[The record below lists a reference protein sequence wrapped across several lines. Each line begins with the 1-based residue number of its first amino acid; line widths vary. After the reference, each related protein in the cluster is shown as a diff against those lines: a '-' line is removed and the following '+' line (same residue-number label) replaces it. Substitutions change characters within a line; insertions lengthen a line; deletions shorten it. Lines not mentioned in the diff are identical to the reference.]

1 LFFLFL
7 RAKKLGKLSGENWLL
22 QPSQFFW
29 MPLLFYKLG
38 CFFLFFHREILGE
51 WGVFQQEILQ
61 FCSIKHESGE
71 QLYFFM
77 FSFFSSIYIMMKW
90 ERELYNGKWKKQ
102 RSYQREETRRKGC
115 EIHIKKYIDEYST
128 MWPKFFGYEVAFH
141 FYFYF
146 FLPATI

>member
-1 LFFLFL
+1 
-7 RAKKLGKLSGENWLL
+7 
-22 QPSQFFW
+22 

-77 FSFFSSIYIMMKW
+77 FSFFFEHIYHDEMREGIYIM
-90 ERELYNGKWKKQ
+90 ENEKKQQ

-128 MWPKFFGYEVAFH
+128 MWPKFFGCEVAFH
-141 FYFYF
+141 FYFYL